1 MGGDAVSWRRSRT
14 GRPSIGEENS
24 PREQLTDRALR
35 LALGP
40 VDLPPGAW
48 ERFQAR
54 LVADAEAAA
63 PVHRKGDPVPALA
76 AVASFC
82 LLFQVFLATATGGS
96 FAAWTGVEDAV
107 RKVALLILNWSDTI
121 GSYLVGR

>member
-1 MGGDAVSWRRSRT
+1 MSWRRSRT

-24 PREQLTDRALR
+24 PREQLAGRALR

-82 LLFQVFLATATGGS
+82 LLFQVFLATGGS
-96 FAAWTGVEDAV
+96 PTAWTGVEDAV